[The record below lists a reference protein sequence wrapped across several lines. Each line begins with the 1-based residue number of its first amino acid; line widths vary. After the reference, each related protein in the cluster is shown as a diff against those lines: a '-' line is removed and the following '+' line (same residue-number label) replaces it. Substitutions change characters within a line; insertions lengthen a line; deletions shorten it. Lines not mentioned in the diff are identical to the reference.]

1 MRRRDFISVLGCAV
15 VARPFAALAQQAGK
29 VYRLG
34 VIFNTA
40 PISEMGAASN
50 KPLRVFVHALR
61 DLGYVEGRN
70 LVLEVRS
77 AEGRF
82 ERFAD
87 IVAELVHLKVDVV
100 VTTSNAAARAAK
112 AVTTTVPIVAAA
124 VGDPVGDGLAQS
136 LARPGG
142 NITGLTI
149 RAGHEIEAKRL
160 ELLKEVLPGVSRVAY
175 LGSKENQDWEAPWG
189 RSVRAAAQAMGVT
202 LILAEH
208 GPGQYIDAFTVI
220 SGAGAEA
227 LIVGPSPVA
236 YNDRA
241 LIVGFATR
249 VRLPSILAFREAV
262 EIGGLMSYGVSL
274 VDIFQRAAGYVGKI
288 LNGAK
293 PGELPMEQPTKF
305 ELVVNL
311 KTAKALGLTV
321 PPTLLAR
328 ADEAIE

>member
-1 MRRRDFISVLGCAV
+1 MRRRDFISLLCTAV
-15 VARPFAALAQQAGK
+15 VTRPLAARAQQSGK
-29 VYRLG
+29 VYRVG
-34 VIFNTA
+34 VIITTTPA
-40 PISEMGAASN
+40 SEVDAQPPFSA
-50 KPLRVFVHALR
+50 FVHTLR

-70 LVLEVRS
+70 LVLERRS

-82 ERFAD
+82 ERFPD
-87 IVAELVHLKVDVV
+87 IVAELIHLKVDVI
-100 VTTSNAAARAAK
+100 VTSGNPPARAAK
-112 AVTTTVPIVAAA
+112 TVTTSVPIVAAA
-124 VGDPVGDGLAQS
+124 VSDPVVDGLVRS

-149 RAGHEIEAKRL
+149 RAGQEIEAKRL

-189 RSVRAAAQAMGVT
+189 RSVRAAAQAQGVT
-202 LILAEH
+202 LVLAEH

-241 LIVGFATR
+241 LIVDFATR
-249 VRLPSILAFREAV
+249 ARLPSILAFREAV
-262 EIGGLMSYGVSL
+262 ELGGLMSYGVSL
-274 VDIFQRAAGYVGKI
+274 VDLFQRAAAYVDKI
-288 LNGAK
+288 LKGTK

-305 ELVVNL
+305 ELVINL
-311 KTAKALGLTV
+311 KTAKALGLAV
-321 PPTLLAR
+321 PPSLLAR
-328 ADEAIE
+328 ADEVIE